1 MTGDIQSWL
10 EDLGLEQYTENFSE
24 HDIDMDV
31 LPDLTE
37 KDLVELDVSLGHRR
51 RLLKA
56 VKAIQRATSEREDGE
71 RRQLTVLFCDLVDS
85 TRLSVQ
91 FDPEDLRKII
101 QAYQQCCERAVHA
114 FHGNVARYMGD
125 GLLVYFGYPTAFEDG
140 PERAVRAGL
149 ELITAV
155 RELEPQR
162 GVRLQTRV
170 GIATGNVVVG
180 DLIGGNLTS
189 ERAAVGRTPNLAAR
203 LQSLAA
209 PDTVVVSEATKR
221 LVGGL
226 YEYIDLGLHTP
237 KGFDIPV
244 AVWQVGR
251 ESKIESRFDAT
262 HSDVELTQLV
272 GRDDEMRHLSRCWQ
286 SAAAGSGMSILVT
299 GEAGI
304 GKSRLVH
311 ELRKQLEHAPHLLRR
326 YFCVSYYQNS
336 AMFPLISQLER
347 AAGFLPGDSAEMK
360 LSKLE
365 TLLSKSAEN
374 VPETAPLIASLLS
387 IPTADRYP
395 VQNLSAQRQKEMTLE
410 AFENQI
416 SYLANQKPVLAV
428 FEDLHWADPTTLELL
443 QRLARKTSE
452 IPLLLLMTARSG
464 FRPPWIDDGIVTALD
479 LDRLSD
485 AQEAAL
491 ISQVTADKPLPAE
504 IYDQIIEKAAGVP
517 LWITELTKNVLE
529 SGVVEEREDRYVLT
543 GVSPTVAIPRT
554 LQDSLMARLDKLSTA
569 KKVAQV
575 GATIGRDFSY
585 QLLAEVASVDR
596 ARLNKAL
603 EQLTDAELLSRD
615 GKPPDAMYTFRHAL
629 IQDSAYSGLLRDN
642 RQDLHARTAAALK
655 RQFPDT
661 VDTRPELLAHHHTRA
676 GQPFEA
682 IPYWHQAGRNAADRA
697 AHTEA
702 IRHLETA
709 LGLLPDLS
717 EGRERDQLELA
728 LRASLG
734 LNLEATLG
742 YAAPDVRECYHRAHA
757 LCRELGE
764 TFELVPVL
772 LGLYVFHLVR
782 SELTR
787 AREFAEQSVRLSQEA
802 ENVEYLVESY
812 AALGFAVF
820 YQGEIEQSREPL
832 EQCVALGE
840 KRNTALNRPI
850 TAQDPVVAS
859 LSLLA
864 FAEFLLGNADSS
876 IERLTQAF
884 ELADNLAR
892 PINEALVYAHA
903 AELYQ
908 LRREPDE
915 ALRYAKKGRDVS
927 VANGYDIWK
936 LANTMHLG
944 IADAVLGNE
953 DGLSSC
959 EQALSYWRAAGAE
972 QTVSYFLS
980 GIAQA
985 RFLAGNVDTALKT
998 ITEALAQ
1005 ADRVQE
1011 YCHVP
1016 MLHQL
1021 AGSFHLDSP
1030 EADHD
1035 AAENSFVAAIE
1046 LARTQKVRQIELR
1059 ATNCLYRL
1067 HKHLGRGPETESQLR
1082 LLLASFNE
1090 GHDTLDLQ
1098 EAKSL
1103 LGEGEFS
1110 KQNERDEHE

>member
-1 MTGDIQSWL
+1 MTDDIQSWL
-10 EDLGLEQYTENFSE
+10 EDHGLEQYAAKFSE
-24 HDIDMDV
+24 HDVDMDV
-31 LPDLTE
+31 LPDLTDE
-37 KDLVELDVSLGHRR
+37 DLVELGISLGHRR
-51 RLLKA
+51 RLK
-56 VKAIQRATSEREDGE
+56 KAIESFQDQNSESEDGE
-71 RRQLTVLFCDLVDS
+71 RRQLTVLFCDLADS

-91 FDPEDLRKII
+91 FDPEDFRKII
-101 QAYQQCCERAVHA
+101 LAYQQCCERAVHE
-114 FHGNVARYMGD
+114 FHGYVARYMGD

-149 ELITAV
+149 ELIAAV
-155 RELEPQR
+155 RRLEPQR

-180 DLIGGNLTS
+180 DLIGGKLTS
-189 ERAAVGRTPNLAAR
+189 ERQVVGRTPNLAAR
-203 LQSLAA
+203 LQAKA
-209 PDTVVVSEATKR
+209 EPDTVVISEATKR

-226 YEYIDLGLHTP
+226 FDYIDLGLHTP
-237 KGFDIPV
+237 KGFDIPISS
-244 AVWQVGR
+244 WQVGQ
-251 ESKIESRFDAT
+251 ELTIESRFDAT
-262 HSDVELTQLV
+262 HSDAELTRLV
-272 GRDDEMRHLSRCWQ
+272 GRDEEIRQLRSCWETA
-286 SAAAGSGMSILVT
+286 SAGNGLAVLVT

-304 GKSRLVH
+304 GKSRLLH
-311 ELRKQLEHAPHLLRR
+311 ELRKQLERAPHFLRR

-336 AMFPLISQLER
+336 ALFPLISHLER
-347 AAGFLPGDSAEMK
+347 ASGFLPGDSAEMK

-374 VPETAPLIASLLS
+374 ALDTAPLVASLLS
-387 IPTADRYP
+387 IPAADRYP
-395 VQNLSAQRQKEMTLE
+395 AQNLSAQRQKEMTLE
-410 AFENQI
+410 AFENQMG
-416 SYLANQKPVLAV
+416 YLAKQKPVLVV
-428 FEDLHWADPTTLELL
+428 FEDLHWADPTTVELL
-443 QRLARKTSE
+443 QRLTRKAME
-452 IPLLLLMTARSG
+452 IPLLLLMTARPD
-464 FRPPWIDDGIVTALD
+464 FRPPWLDDGMVTVLD
-479 LDRLSD
+479 LDRLG
-485 AQEAAL
+485 AQQEAAL
-491 ISQVTADKPLPAE
+491 ISQVTADKSLPAE

-529 SGVVEEREDRYVLT
+529 SGVVEESDDGYVLT
-543 GVSPTVAIPRT
+543 GVSPTVAIPKT

-585 QLLAEVASVDR
+585 RLLSEVASLDR

-615 GKPPDAMYTFRHAL
+615 GKPPDAIYTFRHAL
-629 IQDSAYSGLLRDN
+629 IQDSAYSGLLRDK
-642 RQDLHARTAAALK
+642 RQDLHAQTATALK
-655 RQFPDT
+655 RQFPET
-661 VDTRPELLAHHHTRA
+661 VDTRPELLAHHYTRA

-682 IPYWHQAGRNAADRA
+682 IPYWQQAGGNAADRA

-709 LGLLPDLS
+709 IGLLADLP
-717 EGRERDQLELA
+717 EDRERDQLELG
-728 LRASLG
+728 LRAALG

-742 YAAPDVRECYHRAHA
+742 YAAPDVRKCYHRAHE

-764 TFELVPVL
+764 TFELVPLL

-782 SELTR
+782 SELTI
-787 AREFAEQSVRLSQEA
+787 AREFAEQCVRLSQEA
-802 ENVEYLVESY
+802 KNVEYLVESY
-812 AALGFAVF
+812 AALGFAIF
-820 YQGEIEQSREPL
+820 YQGEIDQSRGPL
-832 EQCVALGE
+832 QECVSLGE
-840 KRNTALNRPI
+840 KRDMALNRPI

-864 FAEFLLGNADSS
+864 FAEFLLGNADTSLK
-876 IERLTQAF
+876 RLSQAF

-908 LRREPDE
+908 LRREPEE
-915 ALRYAKKGRDVS
+915 ALRHAQKGQAVS
-927 VANGYDIWK
+927 AVNGYDIWK

-944 IADAVLGNE
+944 IADAVLGNQ
-953 DGLSSC
+953 DGLSCC

-985 RFLAGNVDTALKT
+985 NHLAGHADKALKT
-998 ITEALAQ
+998 ISEALDQ
-1005 ADRVQE
+1005 TDRVHE

-1021 AGSFHLDSP
+1021 AGTFHLDLAEP
-1030 EADHD
+1030 DYE
-1035 AAENSFVAAIE
+1035 AAETSFVAAIE
-1046 LARTQKVRQIELR
+1046 KAREQEARQIELR

-1067 HKHLGRGPETESQLR
+1067 HRHQGRGSETESQLR
-1082 LLLASFNE
+1082 QLLASFDE

-1098 EAKSL
+1098 EAKLL
-1103 LGEGEFS
+1103 LGEGKPS
-1110 KQNERDEHE
+1110 SQS